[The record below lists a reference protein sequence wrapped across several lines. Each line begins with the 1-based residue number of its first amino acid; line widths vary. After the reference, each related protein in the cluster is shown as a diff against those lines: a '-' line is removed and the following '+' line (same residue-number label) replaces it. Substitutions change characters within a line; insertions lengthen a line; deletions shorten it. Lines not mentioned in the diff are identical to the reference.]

1 MNQPAVNHLDQLL
14 SGLQD
19 QTGTTIHALS
29 MRQPVLLVLLRH
41 IGCPFCRKV
50 LHELSES
57 LPHISDCGYSVGL
70 VHMNEESEMVG
81 PLSQY
86 GLLDVPRFHDPER
99 SLYQALGL
107 PRAQLRQVLNIHLW
121 REGVRL
127 RKRYG
132 YSTPK
137 ADPLQLPGA
146 FLVDQGKVVA
156 GEPVMSPDESPDFLA
171 LLIRSE
177 AVA

>member
-1 MNQPAVNHLDQLL
+1 MNQPTVDHLAQQL
-14 SGLQD
+14 SGLRD
-19 QTGTTIHALS
+19 QRGTTIHALS
-29 MRQPVLLVLLRH
+29 MRQPLLLVLLRH

-57 LPHISDCGYSVGL
+57 LPYISDCGYSVGL
-70 VHMNEESEMVG
+70 VHMNDEAEMTG
-81 PLSQY
+81 PLTQY
-86 GLLDVPRFHDPER
+86 GLLEVPRFYDPER
-99 SLYQALGL
+99 RLYQALGL
-107 PRAQLRQVLNIHLW
+107 PRAQLRQALNIHLW
-121 REGVRL
+121 KEGVRL

-132 YSTPK
+132 FSTPK

-156 GEPVMSPDESPDFLA
+156 GEPVMTPDESPDFLA